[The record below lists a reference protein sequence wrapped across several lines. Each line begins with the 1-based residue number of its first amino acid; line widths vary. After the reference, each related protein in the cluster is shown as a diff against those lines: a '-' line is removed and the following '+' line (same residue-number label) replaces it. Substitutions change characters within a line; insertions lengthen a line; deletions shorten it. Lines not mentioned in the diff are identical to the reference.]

1 MFFTLDI
8 SLLCVYIYIIFFK
21 NLLQI
26 KIRKDITETKGVFA
40 MKNTYSFLAAAAAG
54 LLLTGCITEK
64 TPLAI
69 SRGTFSEI
77 KKEEHQT
84 LRKGS
89 KRCPCRM
96 PGRSH

>member
-1 MFFTLDI
+1 
-8 SLLCVYIYIIFFK
+8 
-21 NLLQI
+21 
-26 KIRKDITETKGVFA
+26 

-77 KKEEHQT
+77 KKEEHLKDVPQ
-84 LRKGS
+84 K
-89 KRCPCRM
+89 
-96 PGRSH
+96 HID